1 MQTLIYLHGFRSSSR
16 SKKAGDLAAA
26 LLHVHADWELITP
39 DLSPDPAVAMAQI
52 GAITARCG
60 DPAQNIT
67 LIGSSLGG
75 FYAHVVA
82 ETLACRAVLLNP
94 SLHPDLTL
102 AAHVGTQTN
111 WHSDEQFLF
120 SADHLEILR
129 SLQPQKKPQVNN
141 EQGATDAADL
151 PVIANARYLIVVEM
165 GDELLNH
172 NETLAA
178 FPTCQSIVIDGGNH
192 DLLSFPKHLGA
203 VLRFA
208 GLADS
213 EI

>member
-52 GAITARCG
+52 GAIIARCG

-94 SLHPDLTL
+94 SLHPNLTL

-111 WHSDEQFLF
+111 WHNDEQFSF
-120 SADHLEILR
+120 TTDHLETLR
-129 SLQPQKKPQVNN
+129 SLQPQKKPP
-141 EQGATDAADL
+141 ATNAPA
-151 PVIANARYLIVVEM
+151 ARYLIIVEM

-178 FPTCQSIVIDGGNH
+178 FPTCESIVIDGGNH
-192 DLLSFPKHLGA
+192 DLPSFPKHLGA